1 MTKSLLEETPGMSEE
16 ARRPPSYG
24 AILDAAEA
32 IFGER
37 GYRKTTLEDVA
48 AAAEVSR
55 PLVYRYFE
63 DKPGLFARVAARV
76 FQEWNEV
83 LAAEAA
89 RTTPGTAHTIR
100 LVLAAC
106 LEFARTRT
114 VLRGILLRDAGL
126 VRFLIGDVL
135 DEGRALL
142 PRLITQILEAG
153 VRRGDVRADLPVED
167 MAHVISEVFVSYTLL
182 VLERADAE
190 VSVRRVDT
198 VIETLLHGVIAPATP
213 RP

>member
-1 MTKSLLEETPGMSEE
+1 MESDS
-16 ARRPPSYG
+16 RRPPSYQ
-24 AILDAAEA
+24 AILEAAEE

-48 AAAEVSR
+48 AAAKVSR
-55 PLVYRYFE
+55 PLVYRYFG
-63 DKPGLFARVAARV
+63 DKRGLFARVAGRALK
-76 FQEWNEV
+76 EWNEV
-83 LAAEAA
+83 LTAEAA
-89 RTTPGTAHTIR
+89 RATPGTAHTFR

-106 LEFARTRT
+106 LHFARSRS

-126 VRFLIGDVL
+126 VRFLVGDVL

-142 PRLITQILEAG
+142 PELIRQILEQG
-153 VRRGDVRADLPVED
+153 VRRGDVRSDLHVED

-182 VLERADAE
+182 VLEGASEE
-190 VSVRRVDT
+190 VNERRVEA

-213 RP
+213 EPEPGA